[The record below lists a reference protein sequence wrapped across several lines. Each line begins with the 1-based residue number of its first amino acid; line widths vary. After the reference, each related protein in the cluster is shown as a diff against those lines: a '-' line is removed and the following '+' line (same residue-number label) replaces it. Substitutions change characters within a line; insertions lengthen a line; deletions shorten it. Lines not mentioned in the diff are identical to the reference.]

1 MDGLLAFGILA
12 LIALPILVVVSFFML
27 IGTRRRLVV
36 VERKLIAL
44 EAGGLAP
51 ATVAAPTEA
60 AAAPEPAADTEPE
73 AAPAPEVFAQAEAF
87 AEPGQADDAA
97 EQAEPVVVA
106 PAPLPQG
113 PRETLE
119 QKLGARWAV
128 WVGGLALALGAIFL
142 VRYSIDAGL
151 IGPSVR
157 VAFGAAFS
165 LALLAGGEWLRRSP
179 RITAISGI
187 PAANVPGILTA
198 AGTVGLFATVYA
210 AYALYSLIG
219 PSAAFILFAAIG
231 LGTMAAAA
239 LHGPW
244 LSGLGLVGAYA
255 TPLLVSS
262 EQPNLAIL
270 ATYLV
275 VVTAAAFGLA
285 RLRQWRWLAIA
296 AAIAAIGWGL
306 LMTTAGS
313 DTLVDAVYALA
324 LMMLALVFLVVDVH
338 GPDEEAERPDLLA
351 TLVGAGIALLLVAD
365 AGVHA
370 FATTS
375 IVAALVAG
383 ALLLAAAWR
392 YDAVAPLAGVAAGLV
407 TALLFFWP
415 AASQAAAEPTTY
427 VVDAVAA
434 YFPLPSTITSFAS
447 VAAVGIAGLIGAALA
462 LLARRREA
470 GAAATAAML
479 GAATAG
485 PLLILAVTYLRIS
498 GFTASPV
505 LAAVTLALAAFYGTL
520 TERSAR
526 AERPGVAR
534 DGIATGLFA
543 AGTVAAIAF
552 ALTMALDGGI
562 LTTAFALAS
571 LGTAF
576 VETRRPIPA
585 LRYAVLAMAI
595 VVFGRIVWD
604 PYVFDIRS
612 GGAVYGAIL
621 AGYGIPTLA
630 FGAAAM
636 LLRRRVTDR
645 AAMAAEAVAIIML
658 ALLVV
663 FEIHAITY
671 GGNLL
676 AGETRLG
683 EQGLT
688 TAAAFAFALGL
699 TRLGQRRASPVLA
712 AGAVLARL
720 IGLANAVVALGFL
733 LNPLVTGDPV
743 AGSALLNE
751 VVLAYIV
758 PAILAAL
765 LALQPLPVGAGRV
778 RLWLRRATGL
788 VALALAFGG
797 VSLEIRFL
805 YAASPDLSS
814 GLIGSAESYTY
825 SAVWLVLGLLLLLGG
840 LIFDAK
846 SARLA
851 SAAIILIAVLKVF
864 LLDMANLEGIWR
876 ALSFMGLGLV
886 LIGIGLLY
894 QRLLFGGSRPAEPH
908 SG

>member
-1 MDGLLAFGILA
+1 MDGLLALGILA
-12 LIALPILVVVSFFML
+12 LIALPILTVVSFFML
-27 IGTRRRLVV
+27 IGTRRRLVA
-36 VERKLIAL
+36 VERRLMLIEGGAFIPAAGAEREENAPQAAPEIAQEPL
-44 EAGGLAP
+44 PEAGFSEDAP
-51 ATVAAPTEA
+51 EATEA
-60 AAAPEPAADTEPE
+60 ALPP
-73 AAPAPEVFAQAEAF
+73 PAP
-87 AEPGQADDAA
+87 
-97 EQAEPVVVA
+97 PV
-106 PAPLPQG
+106 G
-113 PRETLE
+113 PRESLE

-151 IGPSVR
+151 IGPGVR

-179 RITAISGI
+179 RVTAFSAI
-187 PAANVPGILTA
+187 PAANIPGILTA

-244 LSGLGLVGAYA
+244 LSGLGLVGAYV

-262 EQPNLAIL
+262 ERPNLAIL
-270 ATYLV
+270 AVYLV
-275 VVTAAAFGLA
+275 IVTASAFGLA

-296 AAIAAIGWGL
+296 AAVAAIGWGF
-306 LMTTAGS
+306 MMAASGS
-313 DTLVDAVYALA
+313 DPLTDAAYALA
-324 LMMLALVFLVVDVH
+324 LVALTLIFLVVDVH
-338 GPDEEAERPDLLA
+338 RFDDAAERPDWLA
-351 TLVGAGIALLLVAD
+351 TLVAAGIAALLVAD
-365 AGVHA
+365 AIAHA
-370 FATTS
+370 FPTTS
-375 IVAALVAG
+375 IVAALIAT
-383 ALLLAAAWR
+383 ALLLVAAWR
-392 YDAVAPLAGVAAGLV
+392 YDAASPLAGVVA
-407 TALLFFWP
+407 ALLVGLLYGWP
-415 AASQAAAEPTTY
+415 AASQAAAAPTTY
-427 VVDAVAA
+427 VVDAIAA
-434 YFPLPSTITSFAS
+434 YFPLPDAITAFAA
-447 VAAVGIAGLIGAALA
+447 VAALGAAALIGAALA
-462 LLARRREA
+462 QTRRRPEA
-470 GAAATAAML
+470 GALATAALL

-485 PLLILAVTYLRIS
+485 PLLIIAVTYLRIS
-498 GFTASPV
+498 GFTSSPV
-505 LAAVTLALAAFYGTL
+505 LAAIALALAAFYGAL
-520 TERSAR
+520 AEHASGS
-526 AERPGVAR
+526 ERPDHAR

-543 AGTVAAIAF
+543 AGAVGGIAF
-552 ALTMALDGGI
+552 ALSMALNGGF

-571 LGTAF
+571 LGTAW
-576 VETRRPIPA
+576 VETRRPIAA

-604 PYVFDIRS
+604 PYVFDIRA

-636 LLRRRVTDR
+636 LLRRRGTDR
-645 AAMAAEAVAIIML
+645 PAMAAEAVSIIML

-663 FEIHAITY
+663 FEIHAVTF

-699 TRLGQRRASPVLA
+699 TRLGQRRSSPVLA
-712 AGAVLARL
+712 AGAVIARV
-720 IGLANAVVALGFL
+720 IGLANAILALGLL

-751 VVLAYIV
+751 IVLAYLV

-765 LALQPLPVGAGRV
+765 LALQPLPPGAGAV

-788 VALALAFGG
+788 VALALVFGG
-797 VSLEIRFL
+797 ISLEIRFL
-805 YAASPDLSS
+805 YAGNIDLSS
-814 GLIGSAESYTY
+814 GVIGSAESYTY
-825 SAVWLVLGLLLLLGG
+825 SAVWLVLGLMLLLGG
-840 LIFDAK
+840 LLFDVK

-894 QRLLFGGSRPAEPH
+894 QRLLFGGARTAPPDAPAR
-908 SG
+908 

>member
-1 MDGLLAFGILA
+1 MDGLLALGILA
-12 LIALPILVVVSFFML
+12 LIALPILTVVSFFML
-27 IGTRRRLVV
+27 IGTRRRLVA
-36 VERKLIAL
+36 VERRLMLIEGGVHARVVTAPR
-44 EAGGLAP
+44 EADEPDAETDEVPEPLA
-51 ATVAAPTEA
+51 EA
-60 AAAPEPAADTEPE
+60 AFVETTPAEPE
-73 AAPAPEVFAQAEAF
+73 AAPPPHAAP
-87 AEPGQADDAA
+87 PNS
-97 EQAEPVVVA
+97 P
-106 PAPLPQG
+106 PAG
-113 PRETLE
+113 PRESLE

-151 IGPSVR
+151 IGPGVR

-165 LALLAGGEWLRRSP
+165 LALLAAGEWLRRSP
-179 RITAISGI
+179 RVTAFSAI
-187 PAANVPGILTA
+187 PAANIPGILTA

-210 AYALYSLIG
+210 AYALYGLIG

-262 EQPNLAIL
+262 EKPNLAIL
-270 ATYLV
+270 AVYLV
-275 VVTAAAFGLA
+275 IVTAAAFGLA

-296 AAIAAIGWGL
+296 AAVAAVGWGFA
-306 LMTTAGS
+306 MAASGS
-313 DTLVDAVYALA
+313 DPLTDAAYALA
-324 LMMLALVFLVVDVH
+324 LVALTLVFLVVDVH
-338 GPDEEAERPDLLA
+338 RIDDAAGRPDWLA
-351 TLVGAGIALLLVAD
+351 TLVAAGIAALLVAD
-365 AGVHA
+365 AAAHG
-370 FATTS
+370 FPTTS

-383 ALLLAAAWR
+383 ALLLVSAWR
-392 YDAVAPLAGVAAGLV
+392 YDAASPLAGIVAALLVGL
-407 TALLFFWP
+407 LYLWP
-415 AASQAAAEPTTY
+415 ATSQAAAAPTTY
-427 VVDAVAA
+427 VVDAIAA
-434 YFPLPSTITSFAS
+434 YFPLPDAIAAFAS
-447 VAAVGIAGLIGAALA
+447 VAALGAAA
-462 LLARRREA
+462 LVGTAMAQLRRQPEA
-470 GAAATAAML
+470 GTLATAAML

-485 PLLILAVTYLRIS
+485 PLLIIAVTYLRIS
-498 GFTASPV
+498 GFTSSPA
-505 LAAVTLALAAFYGTL
+505 LAAIALALAAFYGTL
-520 TERSAR
+520 
-526 AERPGVAR
+526 AERASRSERPDHAR

-543 AGTVAAIAF
+543 AGAVGGIAF

-571 LGTAF
+571 LGAAW
-576 VETRRPIPA
+576 VETRRPITA
-585 LRYAVLAMAI
+585 LRYAVLVMAI

-604 PYVFDIRS
+604 PYVFDIGA
-612 GGAVYGAIL
+612 GGAVYGSIL

-630 FGAAAM
+630 FGTAAM
-636 LLRRRVTDR
+636 LLRRRATDR
-645 AAMAAEAVAIIML
+645 PAMAAEAVSIIML

-663 FEIHAITY
+663 FEIHAITF

-699 TRLGQRRASPVLA
+699 TRLGQRRSSPVLA
-712 AGAVLARL
+712 AGAVIARI
-720 IGLANAVVALGFL
+720 IGLANAVVALGLL

-743 AGSALLNE
+743 AGSPLLNE
-751 VVLAYIV
+751 IVLAYLV

-765 LALQPLPVGAGRV
+765 LALQPLPPGAGKV

-797 VSLEIRFL
+797 ISLEIRFL
-805 YAASPDLSS
+805 YAGTVDLSS
-814 GLIGSAESYTY
+814 GIIGSAESYTY

-840 LIFDAK
+840 LLFDVK

-851 SAAIILIAVLKVF
+851 SAAIILLAVLKVF

-894 QRLLFGGSRPAEPH
+894 QRLLFGGPRPATPDPA
-908 SG
+908 GR